1 MTGRILAKGGS
12 RARATEAAPLPAP
25 PIKVNAKP
33 PPPTDQV
40 EARSRQLKP
49 FASYYPASQHPPS
62 IAGGQT
68 IDTFTEAQARAIFRA
83 YWEAPPTADLPAM
96 VALAKKDPALKGHD
110 FGERQVGRLF
120 AKLPDS
126 FPWGWR
132 SRALAATSHALVD
145 ALLAAPEGTSLTQVL
160 AQLERKHGGF
170 PTISAMT
177 RAAKE
182 SWAAEPERFPFAKA
196 LPRGKDGFQ
205 LVALGEKNGIRRD
218 GHERWKTTPELAQK
232 VFELTQDP
240 EIRYDWSFARTVR
253 HLDEKL
259 GGGFTG
265 STFDR
270 LHERF
275 GDILPSFQEIHR
287 SKLEGLCH
295 EIRRLYDQEGI
306 HEAKQMVEV
315 LHHRYNYP
323 KWPYQ
328 QLSYF
333 RGFFPGIV
341 PDFRADK
348 DAQAYDEARS
358 LIAAVKQR
366 PDDTYID
373 VGASLGFSA
382 ERVKQLLSLIHERL
396 PGELE
401 KAVHGERWTLADKR
415 VVEAALADAPLN
427 ATVEQ
432 VYRILKRSSPELFD
446 RHPLA
451 SSLSLYPVL
460 RQQLGIESFRHL
472 QQQRYAEVLADFAHR
487 SPVGT
492 SFTELVHLIQDEYP
506 GAYSL
511 GVAKRLAQ
519 RFKSEPEEFPAI
531 QKILDPKGAFP
542 WEKSK
547 IRYTEGLAKKVTQA
561 IEAHPQASLRQIVNH
576 LRADPNFRRD
586 YPTFHAD
593 QIAYLRSKFP
603 AVPFVDDLKLRGQE
617 ARRGFRRQALD
628 KLALRVKELAD
639 GAWSVGGGLSA
650 RAGATASLSASADQ
664 SGLTIAGLARALK
677 VRPDKV
683 ARAIHHRPELF
694 PWYNERPAGTTDLY
708 LATRVAH
715 EMERAPLGTTL
726 GEIVAG
732 LKSDPSFR
740 AEYPAF
746 NYYTIHALRERYPD
760 LVPDW
765 QNRGAILRS
774 KLLFDALITAPEGTS
789 FGAVVHGLEAKYPG
803 QFSGRWADPAFVASV
818 WRESPE
824 LYAFT
829 EALGTSKGQLRL
841 EGHGQPAPKTH
852 ETAAQLASRLAKLEQ
867 ISDHLPLLDKLAEGV
882 KSFPFRDYECLAI
895 QHLVGP
901 KVALLETMHRL
912 GLSPGRTTVV
922 GIPYSASQPV
932 ADTLV
937 DKGYDVRVPPLDLE
951 AWYQEVKASMEE
963 RIASAKKSGKKI
975 LVMDDGGLVAMMFE
989 RYPELAKEAD
999 RFTIVEQTTRGITV
1013 ADGIELRSSVISVAE
1028 SWGKFVEGPM
1038 IGDKVSAKLEARLN
1052 GIGVQD
1058 LKGKHVGLTGY
1069 GTIGEPL
1076 ARELQARGAIVTI
1089 LDTSEEAL
1097 LAAAKAGFKTAR
1109 AAPGAERQAFFQS
1122 NDIIIGASGK
1132 RSIFKED
1139 LAHLKKGA
1147 ILGSASSKL
1156 VEIEVEALGSAAK
1169 KGGKRV
1175 VDSTTFP
1182 PTLRY
1187 SLKDGRE
1194 ITLLASG
1201 YPLNFDGDVISIE
1214 PEKIQL
1220 TMGLLLIGALQ
1231 ATRTKAA
1238 GVHRLDPEK
1247 QLEVLREFEEVGG
1260 VKASGEKVAAAKA
1273 IAMSKLE
1280 EMKLRHGSP
1289 ADRRHHRGPR

>member
-1 MTGRILAKGGS
+1 VTGRIVAKGGS
-12 RARATEAAPLPAP
+12 RARVPET
-25 PIKVNAKP
+25 P
-33 PPPTDQV
+33 PPVAPKVSPQLPTLTDQV
-40 EARSRQLKP
+40 EARSSQLQP
-49 FASYYPASQHPPS
+49 FASYYPAAKHPPTIS
-62 IAGGQT
+62 SGQT
-68 IDTFTEAQARAIFRA
+68 VDTFTEAQARAIFRA
-83 YWEAPPTADLPAM
+83 YWEAPPTADLPAL
-96 VALAKKDPALKGHD
+96 VTLAKKDPALKGHA

-120 AKLPDS
+120 SSFPDA

-132 SRALAATSHALVD
+132 SRVLAATSHALVD
-145 ALLAAPEGTSLTQVL
+145 ALLGAPEGTSLTQVL
-160 AQLERKHGGF
+160 AQLERTHGGF
-170 PTISAMT
+170 PTISAMS

-182 SWAAEPERFPFAKA
+182 TWPAEPERFPFAKA
-196 LPRGKDGFQ
+196 LPHGKDGFQ
-205 LVALGEKNGIRRD
+205 LVARGPKNGIRRD
-218 GHERWKTTPELAQK
+218 GHERWAMTPDLAQR

-259 GGGFTG
+259 GGGFSG

-270 LHERF
+270 LHEKF

-287 SKLEGLCH
+287 TKLEGLCQ
-295 EIRRLYDQEGI
+295 EVRRLYDDEGI
-306 HEAKQMVEV
+306 REAKEMVAV
-315 LHHRYNYP
+315 LHQRYNYP
-323 KWPYQ
+323 KWSYQ

-333 RGFFPGIV
+333 RGFFPDIV

-348 DAQAYDEARS
+348 DAEAYGEARTF
-358 LIAAVKQR
+358 IDAVKKR
-366 PDDTYID
+366 PDDTYLE
-373 VGASLGFSA
+373 VGASLGFSGK
-382 ERVKQLLSLIHERL
+382 RVNQLLSLIHARL
-396 PGELE
+396 PEELE
-401 KAVHGERWTLADKR
+401 KAGHGERWTLADKR

-427 ATVEQ
+427 ATVDQ
-432 VYRILKRSSPELFD
+432 VYRILKHSSPELFE

-460 RQQLGIESFRHL
+460 RQQLDIDSFRLL
-472 QQQRYAEVLADFAHR
+472 QQRRYAEVLADFARR

-506 GAYSL
+506 GAYSMTM
-511 GVAKRLAQ
+511 AKRLAQ

-547 IRYTEGLAKKVTQA
+547 IRYTEALAKKVTQA
-561 IEAHPQASLRQIVNH
+561 IEAHPQASLRQIVND
-576 LRADPNFRRD
+576 LREDPGFKRD

-603 AVPFVDDLKLRGQE
+603 EVPFVDDLQLRGQD
-617 ARRGFRRQALD
+617 ARRAFRRNALD
-628 KLALRVKELAD
+628 QLAERVRERAD
-639 GAWSVGGGLSA
+639 EVPDHA
-650 RAGATASLSASADQ
+650 
-664 SGLTIAGLARALK
+664 GLTIAGLARALK
-677 VRPDKV
+677 VRPDKI

-694 PWYNERPAGTTDLY
+694 PWYNERPAGTIDLY

-726 GEIVAG
+726 SEIVAG
-732 LKSDPSFR
+732 LKTDPNFH

-746 NYYTIHALRERYPD
+746 NYHTIHGLRERYPD

-774 KLLFDALITAPEGTS
+774 KLLVDALLAAEPGAP
-789 FGAVVHGLEAKYPG
+789 FAAVAKQLEAQYPG
-803 QFSGRWADPAFVASV
+803 QFSGRWADPAWVAST
-818 WRESPE
+818 WRQDPE
-824 LYAFT
+824 LYGFT
-829 EALGTSKGQLRL
+829 EALAGTKGQLRL
-841 EGHGQPAPKTH
+841 EGRGQPAPKTH

-867 ISDHLPLLDKLAEGV
+867 INDHLPLLDKLAAGV
-882 KSFPFRDYECLAI
+882 KSTPFAEFECLAI

-922 GIPYSASQPV
+922 GIPYSTSQPV

-963 RIASAKKSGKKI
+963 RIASAKKSGKRI

-989 RYPELAKEAD
+989 RYPELAQEAH

-1013 ADGIELRSSVISVAE
+1013 ADGIELKSSVISVAE

-1038 IGDKVSAKLEARLN
+1038 IGDKLGVKLEARLR

-1089 LDTSEEAL
+1089 LDTDDNAL

-1109 AAPGAERQAFFQS
+1109 AAPGKERQGFFEH

-1132 RSIFKED
+1132 RSIFKDD

-1156 VEIEVEALGSAAK
+1156 VEIEVEALGSGAK

-1182 PTLRY
+1182 PTVRY

-1194 ITLLASG
+1194 VTLLASG

-1231 ATRTKAA
+1231 AIRTKAA

-1260 VKASGEKVAAAKA
+1260 VLASGEKVAAAKA

-1289 ADRRHHRGPR
+1289 ADRRHRRAER

>member
-1 MTGRILAKGGS
+1 MTGRILAKGGGPP
-12 RARATEAAPLPAP
+12 RAPKTAPDSAAAV
-25 PIKVNAKP
+25 KVQVDAKP
-33 PPPTDQV
+33 QAPADQV
-40 EARSRQLKP
+40 EARLSKLRP
-49 FASYYPASQHPPS
+49 FASYYPASQLLPK
-62 IAGGQT
+62 IAAGQT

-96 VALAKKDPALKGHD
+96 IALARKDPALKGHA

-160 AQLERKHGGF
+160 AQLEQKHHGF

-182 SWAAEPERFPFAKA
+182 SWAAEPKRFPFATA

-205 LVALGEKNGIRRD
+205 LAAQGEKNGIRRD
-218 GHERWKTTPELAQK
+218 GAQRWSTTAELAQK

-270 LHERF
+270 LHEKF
-275 GDILPSFQEIHR
+275 GEILPSFQEIHR
-287 SKLEGLCH
+287 GKLEGLCL

-306 HEAKQMVEV
+306 REAQEMVDV
-315 LHHRYNYP
+315 LHARYHYP

-333 RGFFPGIV
+333 RGHFPEIV

-348 DAQAYDEARS
+348 DAQAYGEARA
-358 LIAAVKQR
+358 LIAAVKLR
-366 PDDTYID
+366 PDDTYVD
-373 VGASLGFSA
+373 AGASVGFSA
-382 ERVKQLLSLIHERL
+382 ERVRQLLNLIHERL

-432 VYRILKRSSPELFD
+432 VYRILKRTSPELFE

-460 RQQLGIESFRHL
+460 RQQLGIESFRQL
-472 QQQRYAEVLADFAHR
+472 QHERYAEVLADFARR
-487 SPVGT
+487 SPLGT
-492 SFTELVHLIQDEYP
+492 TFTELVHLIQDEYP

-511 GVAKRLAQ
+511 GMAKRLAQ
-519 RFKSEPEEFPAI
+519 RFKSEPEDFPGI

-547 IRYTEGLAKKVTQA
+547 IRYTEALAKKVTQA
-561 IEAHPQASLRQIVNH
+561 IEAHPQASLRQIVKS
-576 LRADPNFRRD
+576 LRADPSFRRD

-617 ARRGFRRQALD
+617 ARRAFRREALD
-628 KLALRVKELAD
+628 ALALRVK
-639 GAWSVGGGLSA
+639 A
-650 RAGATASLSASADQ
+650 RADESPDH
-664 SGLTIAGLARALK
+664 SGLTIAALSRALK

-708 LATRVAH
+708 MATRVAH

-726 GEIVAG
+726 SEIVAG
-732 LKSDPSFR
+732 LKSDPRFH

-746 NYYTIHALRERYPD
+746 NYHTIHALRERYPD

-774 KLLFDALITAPEGTS
+774 KLLVDALITAPPGTA
-789 FGAVVHGLEAKYPG
+789 FAAVVQGLEAKHPG
-803 QFSGRWADPAFVASV
+803 QFSGRWADPSFVTSV
-818 WRESPE
+818 WRDSPE

-829 EALGTSKGQLRL
+829 EALETSKGKLRL
-841 EGHGQPAPKTH
+841 EGQGRPAPKTH

-867 ISDHLPLLDKLAEGV
+867 ISDHLPLLDKLADGV
-882 KSFPFRDYECLAI
+882 KSTPFRDYECLAI

-912 GLSPGRTTVV
+912 GLSPGTTTVV

-932 ADTLV
+932 ADTLI

-1038 IGDKVSAKLEARLN
+1038 IGDKVSAKLEARLS
-1052 GIGVQD
+1052 GVGVQD

-1089 LDTSEEAL
+1089 LDTSEDAL

-1109 AAPGAERQAFFQS
+1109 AAPGPERQAFFEK

-1289 ADRRHHRGPR
+1289 ADRRHRRGV